1 MFVRRWS
8 ATTWVSSPSPTSP
21 SSTVARAWWAR
32 TRSSCRWSES
42 IAQHRK
48 IWLRGEVDK
57 KCKLHLIWFAT
68 YWSVKLPAFRRNFQT
83 HVWTHVESQN
93 TNHGVDHRDLS
104 MFLYVIIIFL
114 LETLGT
120 LQVLQWKTT
129 FWGALSLSNM
139 GFGWL
144 VPNACPWASC
154 CLLHKAEPDLLEVE
168 VSKCAKLSEI
178 HFKSFLSL
186 SSSVLLSFFKS
197 DHASSLS
204 RSRIGMRIHDSW
216 FVMFYR
222 FFLFRR
228 RHIMD
233 SDGAW
238 WCSAE
243 RFSCLLGETQ
253 LHADRGTR
261 TFDSER
267 SWWQP
272 CWPTTSIMNITS
284 ITSITLAHC

>member
-21 SSTVARAWWAR
+21 SSMVARAWWAR

-68 YWSVKLPAFRRNFQT
+68 DWSVKLPAFRRNFQT

-104 MFLYVIIIFL
+104 MFLYVFINCL
-114 LETLGT
+114 KL
-120 LQVLQWKTT
+120 WAHCR
-129 FWGALSLSNM
+129 FWNGRPWNGRPHSEVPSHCQTWHLFIRRRQCCCHSSN
-139 GFGWL
+139 L
-144 VPNACPWASC
+144 ITRVHLAI
-154 CLLHKAEPDLLEVE
+154 AELAWDFMILDLL
-168 VSKCAKLSEI
+168 CI
-178 HFKSFLSL
+178 
-186 SSSVLLSFFKS
+186 
-197 DHASSLS
+197 
-204 RSRIGMRIHDSW
+204 I
-216 FVMFYR
+216 YT

-228 RHIMD
+228 WHIMD

-284 ITSITLAHC
+284 INSTTLTLAHC

>member
-1 MFVRRWS
+1 
-8 ATTWVSSPSPTSP
+8 
-21 SSTVARAWWAR
+21 
-32 TRSSCRWSES
+32 
-42 IAQHRK
+42 
-48 IWLRGEVDK
+48 
-57 KCKLHLIWFAT
+57 
-68 YWSVKLPAFRRNFQT
+68 
-83 HVWTHVESQN
+83 
-93 TNHGVDHRDLS
+93 
-104 MFLYVIIIFL
+104 MFLYVFIFYCL
-114 LETLGT
+114 KLWAHCRFWNGRPHSEVPSHCQTWGSAGWFRTL
-120 LQVLQWKTT
+120 VLGPLVVCYTKQNQTCWR
-129 FWGALSLSNM
+129 WRCQN
-139 GFGWL
+139 
-144 VPNACPWASC
+144 VPNYLKYTSKVSFIRRRQC
-154 CLLHKAEPDLLEVE
+154 C
-168 VSKCAKLSEI
+168 CM
-178 HFKSFLSL
+178 
-186 SSSVLLSFFKS
+186 LLSFFKS

-204 RSRIGMRIHDSW
+204 RSRIGMRFHESW

-228 RHIMD
+228 LHIMD

-284 ITSITLAHC
+284 INSTTLTLAHC

>member
-104 MFLYVIIIFL
+104 MFLYVFIFHCL
-114 LETLGT
+114 KLWAHCRFWNGRPHSEVHSHCQTWGSAGWFRTL
-120 LQVLQWKTT
+120 VLGPLVVCYTKQNQTCWR
-129 FWGALSLSNM
+129 WRCQN
-139 GFGWL
+139 
-144 VPNACPWASC
+144 VPNYLKYTSKVSFIRRQC
-154 CLLHKAEPDLLEVE
+154 CCHSSNLITRVHLAVAKLAWDFMSLDLL
-168 VSKCAKLSEI
+168 CLI
-178 HFKSFLSL
+178 DSFSL
-186 SSSVLLSFFKS
+186 GV
-197 DHASSLS
+197 
-204 RSRIGMRIHDSW
+204 GTSW
-216 FVMFYR
+216 IVMVPDDALR
-222 FFLFRR
+222 NVFLV
-228 RHIMD
+228 
-233 SDGAW
+233 
-238 WCSAE
+238 C
-243 RFSCLLGETQ
+243 
-253 LHADRGTR
+253 
-261 TFDSER
+261 
-267 SWWQP
+267 
-272 CWPTTSIMNITS
+272 
-284 ITSITLAHC
+284 